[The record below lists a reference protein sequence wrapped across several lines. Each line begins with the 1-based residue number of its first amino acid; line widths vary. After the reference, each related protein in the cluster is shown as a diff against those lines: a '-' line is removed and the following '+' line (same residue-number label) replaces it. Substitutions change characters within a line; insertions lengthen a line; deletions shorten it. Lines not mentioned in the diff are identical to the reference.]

1 MPAWALEPTA
11 SMCPSPDMVR
21 LTLSPSSTAAEAF
34 IDLEHCMMFVP
45 VSTRL
50 KFFSVPP
57 ANAIGEA
64 SIISF
69 VMTRSWS
76 VSVAPDFSTE
86 SVTAS
91 PSFVPDTT

>member
-1 MPAWALEPTA
+1 MYPF
-11 SMCPSPDMVR
+11 PDMVK

-34 IDLEHCMMFVP
+34 TDFEQCMMFVP

-50 KFFSVPP
+50 KFFTVPP

-64 SIISF
+64 SIRSF

-91 PSFVPDTT
+91 PSFVPVTT